1 MKKLFIITLL
11 FSVAFISLN
20 AQTTA
25 KNELPSITLKDLNG
39 KSVNFANYGA
49 NGKITIVSFW
59 ATWCGPC
66 KKELIKYN
74 DMLPDWQAKY
84 NVQMVAVSTD
94 NSRNVAKV
102 KPYVAGQ
109 RWKCDVLLDVNQ
121 DLQRAFNIASIP
133 YSLIIK
139 DGKVVYQH
147 NGYVDGDEKELEEQ
161 LKKLAKN

>member
-1 MKKLFIITLL
+1 MKKLFGIAFLL
-11 FSVAFISLN
+11 CFSFLSLN
-20 AQTTA
+20 AQTAT
-25 KNELPSITLKDLNG
+25 KNELPAITLKDLNG

-49 NGKITIVSFW
+49 NGKITLVSFW

-74 DMLPDWQAKY
+74 ELYSGWQTKY